1 MSGEELVTLITALAI
16 AIAKDKS
23 DDELSQSATIFTQL
37 GDTLAT
43 LALQKQL
50 LSERSEANKDSDKYP
65 CKSSSEDPC
74 KNSDENSVI
83 IPIE

>member
-50 LSERSEANKDSDKYP
+50 LAERSEASKDSDKCP
-65 CKSSSEDPC
+65 CKSSSKDPC
-74 KNSDENSVI
+74 KISDENSVI